1 MPCVRM
7 RKSKEKCHNI
17 PAREITSSGVKN
29 GLRKKEKKGDKEAKK
44 VFRKAWNRL
53 AENFFVICGKPST
66 VLRFFSVFYRDFMP
80 FYRINMQIIYE
91 KQSQRLKITH
101 FFDKPEPYLF

>member
-44 VFRKAWNRL
+44 SFPQSM
-53 AENFFVICGKPST
+53 ESSCGKLFRDLRKTINSFT
-66 VLRFFSVFYRDFMP
+66 VLFCILSGFYAVLSNKYANNIRKT
-80 FYRINMQIIYE
+80 E
-91 KQSQRLKITH
+91 
-101 FFDKPEPYLF
+101 PEAKNHSLF